1 MTSPDQQPDV
11 PQQFR
16 QRVAIDRIFP
26 DVDGGRFAAKRVVNQ
41 PVTIA
46 ADIVCDGHD
55 ELECRLHVRRAGHE
69 VWTSLPMTCEGN
81 DRWQASFTPG
91 LIGPWEY
98 TVSGRVDHF
107 ASWRRDLALRA
118 QAGDDLAGELAEG
131 RLLIDAVAT
140 RAPAADAAE
149 LAAFAAALSPKDWQQ
164 TVHNDRLLTLMSRH
178 ADRSL
183 ETWLATPRPLWVDR
197 ERAAFASWY
206 EAFPRSW
213 GPEGQHGTLADLAD
227 RLEYVAG
234 MGFDV
239 LYLTPIHP
247 IGQSFRKGRN
257 NALTATADDVGSPWG
272 IGSEVGG
279 HTAIHPDL
287 GTFAD
292 FEYLRQQ
299 AARHGM
305 ELALDLALQCS
316 PDHPWVTEHPEWFR
330 HRADGSIRYAENP
343 PKKYQDIYPLDF
355 ETAAWQS
362 LWNAVRDVV
371 QFWIDRGVRI
381 FRVDNPH
388 TKPFAFWEW
397 LIGEV
402 HATHPD
408 VLFLAEAF
416 TRPKTMYRLAKL
428 GFTQSYTYFTW
439 RTEKRELSDYLT
451 EVSTPPV
458 SDFFRPNFFT
468 NTPDILH
475 ATLQEGGRPMF
486 MARLTLAALSVGN
499 WGIYGPAME
508 LLEATPREPG
518 SEEYLDSEKYEI
530 RQWNLHQP
538 DSLAPFITALNTIRR
553 TEPALTRV
561 RPPLVQP
568 TDNDQLLAWCR
579 FDAESGNRVVV
590 VVNLQPQ
597 QRCRGSVFVNREQLG
612 IDADMPLQAIPLV
625 DGSTASVT
633 SDSLD
638 ITCTPARPVA
648 VLRLVKAPT
657 QLTLPEATDG

>member
-16 QRVAIDRIFP
+16 QRVAIDRIIP

-41 PVTIA
+41 PVLIA

-69 VWTSLPMTCEGN
+69 VWTSLPMSCEGN

-91 LIGPWEY
+91 LVGPWEY

-107 ASWRRDLALRA
+107 ASWRRDLGLRA
-118 QAGDDLAGELAEG
+118 EAGEDLTGELAEG
-131 RLLIDAVAT
+131 RLLIEAAAD
-140 RAPAADAAE
+140 RAPEADAAE
-149 LAAFAAALSPKDWQQ
+149 LAAFAKALTPTSWPQ
-164 TVHNDRLLTLMSRH
+164 TVHNGRLLALMSRH

-183 ETWLATPRPLWVDR
+183 ETWLTTPRPLWVDR
-197 ERAAFASWY
+197 ERAAFGSWY

-316 PDHPWVTEHPEWFR
+316 PDHPWVTEHSEWFR

-355 ETAAWQS
+355 ETAQWRS
-362 LWNAVRDVV
+362 LWQAVLDILR
-371 QFWIDRGVRI
+371 FWIGRGVRI

-408 VLFLAEAF
+408 VLFLSEAF
-416 TRPKTMYRLAKL
+416 TRPKTMHRLAKL

-439 RTEKRELSDYLT
+439 RTEKQELGDYLT

-475 ATLQEGGRPMF
+475 ATLQQGGRPMF
-486 MARLTLAALSVGN
+486 MVRLTLAALSVGN

-530 RQWNLHQP
+530 RYWNLDRP
-538 DSLAPFITALNTIRR
+538 DSLAPFITTLNRIRQS
-553 TEPALTRV
+553 EPALARV
-561 RPPLVQP
+561 QPPLVQP

-579 FDAESGNRVVV
+579 YDAESGNRVLV

-597 QRCRGSVFVNREQLG
+597 QRSTGSVSLRWESLG
-612 IDADMPLQAIPLV
+612 LDGDMPLQAIPLL
-625 DGSTASVT
+625 DGSTARVT
-633 SDSLD
+633 SSGID
-638 ITCTPARPVA
+638 IRCTPSRPVA
-648 VLRLVKAPT
+648 VLRLLKAPT
-657 QLTLPEATDG
+657 QMTLPEATDG

>member
-1 MTSPDQQPDV
+1 MADQC
-11 PQQFR
+11 
-16 QRVAIDRIFP
+16 ID
-26 DVDGGRFAAKRVVNQ
+26 
-41 PVTIA
+41 
-46 ADIVCDGHD
+46 
-55 ELECRLHVRRAGHE
+55 CRARGLARLTPLRE
-69 VWTSLPMTCEGN
+69 QGN

-98 TVSGRVDHF
+98 TVSGRVDYF

-164 TVHNDRLLTLMSRH
+164 TVHDDRLLTLMSRH

-183 ETWLATPRPLWVDR
+183 ETWLTTPRPLWVDR

-213 GPEGQHGTLADLAD
+213 GPEGQHGTLGDLAD
-227 RLEYVAG
+227 QLGYIAD

-247 IGQSFRKGRN
+247 IGQAYRKGKN
-257 NALTATADDVGSPWG
+257 NALTATPEDVGSPWG
-272 IGSEVGG
+272 IGSESGG

-343 PKKYQDIYPLDF
+343 PKKYQD
-355 ETAAWQS
+355 
-362 LWNAVRDVV
+362 
-371 QFWIDRGVRI
+371 
-381 FRVDNPH
+381 
-388 TKPFAFWEW
+388 
-397 LIGEV
+397 
-402 HATHPD
+402 
-408 VLFLAEAF
+408 
-416 TRPKTMYRLAKL
+416 PKTMYRLAKL

-597 QRCRGSVFVNREQLG
+597 QRCRGSVYVNREQLG

-633 SDSLD
+633 SDSID

>member
-16 QRVAIDRIFP
+16 QRVAIDRIIP

-41 PVTIA
+41 PVLIA

-69 VWTSLPMTCEGN
+69 GWTSLPMFCEGN

-91 LIGPWEY
+91 LVGPWEY

-107 ASWRRDLALRA
+107 ASWRRDLGLRA
-118 QAGDDLAGELAEG
+118 EAGEDLTGELAEG
-131 RLLIDAVAT
+131 RLLIEAAAD
-140 RAPAADAAE
+140 RAPEADAAE
-149 LAAFAAALSPKDWQQ
+149 LAAFAKALTPTSWPQ
-164 TVHNDRLLTLMSRH
+164 TVHNGRLLALMSRH

-183 ETWLATPRPLWVDR
+183 ETWLTTPRPLWVDR
-197 ERAAFASWY
+197 ERAAFGSWY

-316 PDHPWVTEHPEWFR
+316 PDHPWVTEHSEWFR

-355 ETAAWQS
+355 ETAQWRS
-362 LWNAVRDVV
+362 LWQAVLDILR
-371 QFWIDRGVRI
+371 FWIGRGVRI

-408 VLFLAEAF
+408 VLFLSEAF
-416 TRPKTMYRLAKL
+416 TRPKTMHRLAKL

-439 RTEKRELSDYLT
+439 RTEKQELGDYLT

-475 ATLQEGGRPMF
+475 ATLQQGGRPMF
-486 MARLTLAALSVGN
+486 MVRLTLAALSVGN

-530 RQWNLHQP
+530 RYWNLDRP
-538 DSLAPFITALNTIRR
+538 DSLAPFITTLNRIRQS
-553 TEPALTRV
+553 EPALARV
-561 RPPLVQP
+561 QPPLVQP

-579 FDAESGNRVVV
+579 YDAESGNRVLV

-597 QRCRGSVFVNREQLG
+597 QRSTGSVSLRWESLG
-612 IDADMPLQAIPLV
+612 LDGDMPLQAIPLL
-625 DGSTASVT
+625 DGSTARVT
-633 SDSLD
+633 SSGID
-638 ITCTPARPVA
+638 IRCTPSRPVA
-648 VLRLVKAPT
+648 VLRLLKAPT
-657 QLTLPEATDG
+657 QMTLPEATDG